1 MSGTVEQHYE
11 GLLSQHYSWMFGLPV
26 ELKATEQLTLFKALG
41 VGPGLSGLAID
52 LGCGPGYQSFAL
64 ADLGAAPVLA
74 IDTSRTLLNELD
86 SHAGGRPVKTM
97 RADIR
102 DLSSLCKPSS
112 VETLVCMGDT
122 LTHLADRTEVQRLF
136 ADALSALKVGGTLVL
151 TYRDLSQP
159 VEGLDRFLPVRA
171 DDDRIMTC
179 VLDFHPETVTVTDI
193 VYCRDN
199 GEWRM
204 EKSSYEKLRLDPTWI
219 EDQLRDARFRID
231 RSERVGGLQAIV
243 ARKPS

>member
-1 MSGTVEQHYE
+1 
-11 GLLSQHYSWMFGLPV
+11 
-26 ELKATEQLTLFKALG
+26 
-41 VGPGLSGLAID
+41 
-52 LGCGPGYQSFAL
+52 
-64 ADLGAAPVLA
+64 
-74 IDTSRTLLNELD
+74 
-86 SHAGGRPVKTM
+86 
-97 RADIR
+97 
-102 DLSSLCKPSS
+102 
-112 VETLVCMGDT
+112 MGDT